1 MPILLAAY
9 KDPRITNEWEKF
21 AISDAAL
28 RFIGRN
34 ASADAI
40 FDEMVREGVVE
51 MKKKKLMDFS
61 KYESLYL
68 PIGSLMRDADE
79 QTPEVLGNRRKLL
92 GNVSKQSGDIFLQFG
107 LNAMDKRLAEMQEK
121 KTKETEATVQP

>member
-1 MPILLAAY
+1 M
-9 KDPRITNEWEKF
+9 EE
-21 AISDAAL
+21 
-28 RFIGRN
+28 
-34 ASADAI
+34 
-40 FDEMVREGVVE
+40 E
-51 MKKKKLMDFS
+51 MKKKNLMDFS

-121 KTKETEATVQP
+121 KTKEAEAAIQP